1 MPATTNDFFGL
12 TLGTGGGMGG
22 ELSKMLTLAG
32 EASIGVLNR
41 IAYLKTLLESSDST
55 GGYVQ
60 IQQELGCLPA
70 LIGNDERPVF
80 LYEFV
85 EALDGAVDYDVLKEE
100 FPTLSY
106 AQINGAINFL
116 RKVAQFNMR
125 GVDIDALEDEEDAN
139 DEELMN
145 ALRNALTHGETSR
158 VLNNG
163 E

>member
-1 MPATTNDFFGL
+1 MSATASDFFVL
-12 TLGTGGGMGG
+12 TRDTGSGVGD
-22 ELSKMLTLAG
+22 ELYRMLTLAG
-32 EASIGVLNR
+32 EASIGALNR
-41 IAYLKTLLESSDST
+41 IAFLKTLLESSNAT

-60 IQQELGCLPA
+60 IHQELGCLPA
-70 LIGNDERPVF
+70 LIGNDERPVY
-80 LYEFV
+80 LYQFV

-100 FPTLSY
+100 FPALSY

-116 RKVAQFNMR
+116 RKVAQFNAR

-139 DEELMN
+139 DEGLMD

-158 VLNNG
+158 VLNNS